1 MSDEIEKAVVGEI
14 NIDALEAAFAPDE
27 TLLIEEEIFILE
39 TVDDEEEDA
48 VDLAF
53 QEDEG
58 YW

>member
-1 MSDEIEKAVVGEI
+1 MQEKEEEKLVGDVSV
-14 NIDALEAAFAPDE
+14 DALEAVFAPDE
-27 TLLIEEEIFILE
+27 ALIEEEVFIVVASE
-39 TVDDEEEDA
+39 EEEDD